1 VAPLASPG
9 VTPSTRRARVGI
21 LLTVATSTPP
31 GARTTLTNV
40 LDILDL
46 ADSAGARLWLDG
58 GWGVDALLG
67 RQSREH
73 ADLDV
78 AIEARHLEAFLEVLL
93 DNGFVKV
100 GEASATPWNF
110 LLAHPA
116 GAVVDL
122 HIVVFDAN
130 GNGVLGPPDEG
141 NAYPAASL
149 TGRGKIGD
157 RTVDCIT
164 AEWAVQFHDAYPGD
178 ADDRTD
184 VQALCERFGLQ
195 IPEQYR

>member
-1 VAPLASPG
+1 M
-9 VTPSTRRARVGI
+9 
-21 LLTVATSTPP
+21 ATSTPP
-31 GARTTLTNV
+31 GARTTLANV

-46 ADSAGARLWLDG
+46 ADSAEARLWLDG

-67 RQSREH
+67 GQSREH

-78 AIEARHLEAFLEVLL
+78 AIEARHHEAFLDVLL

-100 GEASATPWNF
+100 GETGATPWNF
-110 LLAHPA
+110 LLAHPG
-116 GAVVDL
+116 GAVIDL

-141 NAYPAASL
+141 SAYPAASL

-164 AEWAVQFHDAYPGD
+164 AEWAVQFHDAYLGD

>member
-1 VAPLASPG
+1 
-9 VTPSTRRARVGI
+9 
-21 LLTVATSTPP
+21 VATSTPP
-31 GARTTLTNV
+31 GARTTLADV

-46 ADSAGARLWLDG
+46 ADSAGVRLWLDG

-67 RQSREH
+67 SQSRDH

-78 AIEARHLEAFLEVLL
+78 AIEARHLDAFLDVLQR
-93 DNGFVKV
+93 NGFQKV
-100 GEASATPWNF
+100 DEAGATPWNF

-122 HIVVFDAN
+122 HIVVFDAHR
-130 GNGVLGPPDEG
+130 NGVLGPPDEG

-149 TGRGKIGD
+149 TGQGKIGG
-157 RTVDCIT
+157 RTVSCIT
-164 AEWAVQFHDAYPGD
+164 AEWAVQFHDAYRGD
-178 ADDRTD
+178 ADDRAD

-195 IPEQYR
+195 IPEQYRTGRQGQHHD

>member
-1 VAPLASPG
+1 
-9 VTPSTRRARVGI
+9 VGI

-31 GARTTLTNV
+31 GARTTLADV

-46 ADSAGARLWLDG
+46 ADSAGARLWIDG

-67 RQSREH
+67 SQSREH

-78 AIEARHLEAFLEVLL
+78 AIESEHLEALRTVLL
-93 DNGFVKV
+93 GEGFEKV
-100 GEASATPWNF
+100 GEESATAWNF
-110 LLAHPA
+110 LLAHPR

-122 HIVVFDAN
+122 HIIVFDAH
-130 GNGVLGPPDEG
+130 GNGVLGPPEQG

-149 TGRGKIGD
+149 TGRGRIGD
-157 RTVDCIT
+157 RTVDCVA
-164 AEWAVQFHDAYPGD
+164 AEWVLRFHDAYPGD
-178 ADDRTD
+178 VDDRAD
-184 VQALCERFGLQ
+184 VQALCQRFGLE

>member
-1 VAPLASPG
+1 M
-9 VTPSTRRARVGI
+9 
-21 LLTVATSTPP
+21 TVATSTPS
-31 GARTTLTNV
+31 GARTTSANV
-40 LDILDL
+40 LDVLDL
-46 ADSAGARLWLDG
+46 ADSAGVRLWLDG

-67 RQSREH
+67 GQSREH

-78 AIEARHLEAFLEVLL
+78 MLEIRHLEAFLKVLL

-110 LLAHPA
+110 LMAHPA

-122 HIVVFDAN
+122 HVVMFDAQ
-130 GNGVLGPPDEG
+130 GNGVLGPPDEA

-149 TGRGKIGD
+149 TGRGTIGG
-157 RTVDCIT
+157 RPVDCIT

-178 ADDRTD
+178 ADDRAD
-184 VQALCERFGLQ
+184 VRALCERFGLQ